1 MKSFLFL
8 LLGTV
13 SLAACAQGDTS
24 QVSASTTAASTTAA
38 STATASDAAGSG
50 QADIQAA
57 APGSAVAHAR
67 DALRMINDDIRIE
80 SIGDAPFPGF
90 QQAIAGGQVIYVSND
105 GKYLMQG
112 QAYNMQAKQNLGD
125 LAMAG
130 LRRDLLKKMPV
141 SDRIVFSPPDP
152 KYTLTVFTDVECGYC
167 RKLHSQMAE
176 YNKLGIAV
184 QYVAFPRMGLGSE
197 DFKKMVAV
205 WCAPDRKK
213 ALTDAKQDRSVSYRN
228 CHNPVTQ
235 QYSLGKRMGL
245 SGTPMIIA
253 SDGTELGGYV
263 PPAKLRAELDAMAA
277 EGRQPPVSRATKSG

>member
-13 SLAACAQGDTS
+13 SLAACAQGDTPATT
-24 QVSASTTAASTTAA
+24 ASTTAASMAAA
-38 STATASDAAGSG
+38 SGAAVSG
-50 QADIQAA
+50 KADIQAA
-57 APGSAVAHAR
+57 APGSPVAHAR

-80 SIGDAPFPGF
+80 SIQDAPFTGF

-112 QAYNMQAKQNLGD
+112 QAYDMQAKQNLGD
-125 LAMAG
+125 MAMAG
-130 LRRDLLKKMPV
+130 LRRELLKKMPV
-141 SDRIVFSPPDP
+141 SDRIVFSPPNP

-213 ALTDAKQDRSVSYRN
+213 ALSDAKEDRPVPFSN

-235 QYSLGKRMGL
+235 QFSLGKRMGL

-263 PPAKLRAELDAMAA
+263 PPDKLRAELDAMAA
-277 EGRQPPVSRATKSG
+277 GGSKPPVSSAASSG

>member
-13 SLAACAQGDTS
+13 SLAACAQGDTPATA
-24 QVSASTTAASTTAA
+24 QSTAAASTVAA
-38 STATASDAAGSG
+38 SGVVG
-50 QADIQAA
+50 ADIKVP
-57 APGSAVAHAR
+57 PGSPAAHAR
-67 DALRMINDDIRIE
+67 DALRKIKDDIRIE
-80 SIGDAPFPGF
+80 SISDAPFPGF
-90 QQAIAGGQVIYVSND
+90 QQAIAGGQVVYVSND
-105 GKYLMQG
+105 GKYLVQG
-112 QAYNMQAKQNLGD
+112 NAYDMQAMQNLGD
-125 LAMAG
+125 VAMAG
-130 LRRDLLKKMPV
+130 LRRELLKKMPV
-141 SDRIVFSPPDP
+141 SDRIVFSPPNP

-167 RKLHSQMAE
+167 RKMHSEMAE

-213 ALTDAKQDRSVSYRN
+213 ALSAAKQDRAVPYKN

-235 QYSLGKRMGL
+235 QFSLGRRMGL

-263 PPAKLRAELDAMAA
+263 PPAKLRAELDEMAA
-277 EGRQPPVSRATKSG
+277 DGNKPPVSTATSSG